1 MKRSYKKALDGV
13 RQSSPLLTFIE
24 QGMSPAEIKEGI
36 IDLLSPHFTNQKNLE
51 EMAVSVLV
59 PEAVSL
65 FRIEDDAWER
75 AMFTRVLG
83 EYQQALA
90 LDKNAC
96 LEGCASWESK
106 VHHGV
111 SEHWSGFYLEVD
123 KKELLLEEF
132 RYEAFRNIGM
142 IVEACLQPLLK
153 ELLLQVRLRR
163 GKANPSNGLE
173 TLDLGLAVGE
183 LHHTSGYPELFA
195 PPPWAISL
203 SQWRNM
209 AQHHKTRVEN
219 GLIVGTY
226 GRGSNER
233 EVKLDRDELFDALKR
248 IYSVFLV
255 IKTARAIFLVD
266 NIDEYRPHIQDIDM
280 RADINVLHLSAS
292 LATQGFDV
300 IDISVEGDS
309 VTAVIKDMT
318 DAHAKQRIL
327 HSSQFVYPVW
337 LHFPADKITV
347 EFRDSSGEIMLTTI
361 AKGSDCKAVNEN
373 IIPSDELAN
382 RVELILSEKGKAFF
396 AESSA

>member
-1 MKRSYKKALDGV
+1 MKHSYKKVLDSV

-24 QGMSPAEIKEGI
+24 QGMSPADIKEGI
-36 IDLLSPHFTNQKNLE
+36 IELLSPHFTNQNNLQ
-51 EMAVSVLV
+51 EMALSVLV
-59 PEAVSL
+59 PEAISL
-65 FRIEDDAWER
+65 FRIEDDAWAR
-75 AMFTRVLG
+75 AMFTNVLG
-83 EYQQALA
+83 EYRQALA

-96 LEGCASWESK
+96 LDGCASWESK

-123 KKELLLEEF
+123 KKDLLLEEF

-153 ELLLQVRLRR
+153 ELLLQVRIRR

-183 LHHTSGYPELFA
+183 LHDTSGYPELFA
-195 PPPWAISL
+195 PPPWVISL

-209 AQHHKTRVEN
+209 AQHHKTCVEN

-226 GRGSNER
+226 GRDSNKR

-266 NIDEYRPHIQDIDM
+266 NIDEYRPRVKDINM

-292 LATQGFDV
+292 LATQGFE
-300 IDISVEGDS
+300 ITNISVEGDS
-309 VTAVIKDMT
+309 VIAIIKDMT
-318 DAHAKQRIL
+318 DSPARQRML
-327 HSSQFVYPVW
+327 HTTQFVFPVW

-347 EFRDSSGEIMLTTI
+347 EFLDRSGELMLTTI
-361 AKGSDCKAVNEN
+361 AKGSDCKALNEK
-373 IIPSDELAN
+373 IIPSDEFAN
-382 RVELILSEKGKAFF
+382 RVELVLSEKGKSFF
-396 AESSA
+396 AER